1 MDSELAYSRP
11 QKAAEQLG
19 DLAEDRH
26 RFINKTILLTGE
38 PELLSL
44 PNGRECFLDSV
55 RLAVKICPN
64 VAVYLPKQSN
74 ELREEAEDLAEHIT
88 FGKKIEFLDELDDF
102 KQFDAVLSVGAK
114 AHPELPWTTI
124 NSNGFVVRVTSGAT
138 DVSSECDINNPIGA
152 LAAACLG
159 VGEVFKRLISLRPE
173 RGEMLNGFSFSLRD
187 YAETASD
194 YGPEIPETL
203 TRDLLVVGAGAI
215 GNGIVHLIS
224 RLPFTGKVTVVDRE
238 EYGAENLG
246 TCLLIGPEDLKK
258 PKAPYLTATLE
269 GVGIRAEGFMG
280 TFEHFARDLKQY
292 PAIVVNG
299 LDNTDVRQE
308 VQRALW
314 PDIVIDGA
322 IGDFTCQVSSHP
334 WRGDTAC
341 LICLF
346 QTPTGPPAEEVQREV
361 TGLSASR
368 LQDPNSLVT
377 EADVEAAPSEKREA
391 LRLRLGH
398 PICSVVQQAMAQK
411 ISEKQQEDNFE
422 PSVPFV
428 ACFSAC
434 MVMAETLAHVCGW
447 KSKLEPRF
455 QFDFLRG
462 PAFGLELPQARRPN
476 CICGRRKNID
486 KLRALHGLSNALS

>member
-1 MDSELAYSRP
+1 M
-11 QKAAEQLG
+11 
-19 DLAEDRH
+19 
-26 RFINKTILLTGE
+26 
-38 PELLSL
+38 
-44 PNGRECFLDSV
+44 
-55 RLAVKICPN
+55 
-64 VAVYLPKQSN
+64 
-74 ELREEAEDLAEHIT
+74 
-88 FGKKIEFLDELDDF
+88 
-102 KQFDAVLSVGAK
+102 
-114 AHPELPWTTI
+114 
-124 NSNGFVVRVTSGAT
+124 
-138 DVSSECDINNPIGA
+138 
-152 LAAACLG
+152 
-159 VGEVFKRLISLRPE
+159 
-173 RGEMLNGFSFSLRD
+173 
-187 YAETASD
+187 
-194 YGPEIPETL
+194 
-203 TRDLLVVGAGAI
+203 
-215 GNGIVHLIS
+215 
-224 RLPFTGKVTVVDRE
+224 DRE

-246 TCLLIGPEDLKK
+246 TCLLINPGDLKK
-258 PKAPYLTATLE
+258 PKALCLAATLE
-269 GVGIRAEGFMG
+269 RVGIRAEGFVG
-280 TFEHFARDLKQY
+280 PFEHFARDLQQY
-292 PAIVVNG
+292 PAVVVNG

-322 IGDFTCQVSSHP
+322 IGDVTCQVSSHP

-346 QTPTGPPAEEVQREV
+346 QRPTGPPAEEVQREV
-361 TGLSASR
+361 TGLSMSR

-377 EADVEAAPSEKREA
+377 EADVEAAPSEKRDA

-486 KLRALHGLSNALS
+486 KLRAIHGLSNALS